1 MNEQMSNLPPPI
13 PTEANVSPK
22 RKWRWWQILPLIILG
37 IIFVVKILANY
48 HPISFDVRLY
58 NDGITA
64 TNTGNGP
71 ITVNDVLI
79 NDRRECYAKL
89 SKPRSLNV
97 GEQIVAFSFCNI
109 VRVQIDT
116 NSGSEIYTFSGR
128 P

>member
-1 MNEQMSNLPPPI
+1 MNEQMSNLQPQI
-13 PTEANVSPK
+13 PTETSIGAK
-22 RKWRWWQILPLIILG
+22 RKWRWWQVLLLV
-37 IIFVVKILANY
+37 IFAVIFAIRILASY

-97 GEQIVAFSFCNI
+97 GEQVVALSFCNI

-116 NSGSEIYTFSGR
+116 NRGSEIYTFSGR